1 MKVLGI
7 ETSCDETSVAVVK
20 DGKKILS
27 NKVSSS
33 LHLHRKYGG
42 VVPEI
47 ASRMQLEAIAP
58 AAECAL
64 QEAGIALEDIG
75 LFSVTE
81 GPGLPGSLLVGLA
94 FARALSLVRP
104 VPCMGVNHIHSH
116 IYANFL
122 GPDSR
127 RIRFPFVAL
136 VVSGGHTSLFWVKDF
151 ARVQELG
158 RTQDDACG
166 EAFDKVAKI
175 LGMGYPGGPLI
186 ERMAKKGDPRGIRFN
201 CSTPKQ
207 PLAFSFSGIKT
218 AVLYYVNALKKRQ
231 GGKLS
236 AKQIADICASFQEA
250 AIDALIQKSFLACE
264 IKKTKRLLVG
274 GGVAANSRLRE
285 KFFLA
290 AGEKKATVYFPPV
303 KLCTDNAAM
312 VAGLGYELYR
322 RGSLC

>member
-1 MKVLGI
+1 
-7 ETSCDETSVAVVK
+7 
-20 DGKKILS
+20 
-27 NKVSSS
+27 
-33 LHLHRKYGG
+33 
-42 VVPEI
+42 
-47 ASRMQLEAIAP
+47 
-58 AAECAL
+58 
-64 QEAGIALEDIG
+64 
-75 LFSVTE
+75 
-81 GPGLPGSLLVGLA
+81 LLVGRC
-94 FARALSLVRP
+94 FAQALSLSSGIP
-104 VPCMGVNHIHSH
+104 FLEADHLHSH
-116 IYANFL
+116 IYACLFGL
-122 GPDSR
+122 KKSPW
-127 RIRFPFVAL
+127 PAVAL
-136 VVSGGHTSLFWVKDF
+136 IVSGGHTSLFHLNNF
-151 ARVQELG
+151 RGITNLG
-158 RTQDDACG
+158 ATQDDACG